1 MILSR
6 FLLFFVMIHDVKERP
21 QDESH
26 PPQPRQL
33 IAPSIRNYLP
43 LRSPLSGGEGSL
55 WLHLYGKLCKT
66 DAHIKPSPL
75 ERGDRSGAS
84 LGEARVQTREA
95 IVVDEIHPTDALS
108 RLMNSEKAE
117 AYQDFCFCFVSP
129 LFTQPHQ
136 PAFLYFIMQY
146 RAMRMRTAFSHA
158 RAFVIAR
165 GE

>member
-43 LRSPLSGGEGSL
+43 LRSPLSSGEGSL

-75 ERGDRSGAS
+75 ERGDRGAV
-84 LGEARVQTREA
+84 GE
-95 IVVDEIHPTDALS
+95 IYHTDALS
-108 RLMNSEKAE
+108 PKRIADATHLKKPPRKNVVAKII
-117 AYQDFCFCFVSP
+117 SP
-129 LFTQPHQ
+129 LISQPD
-136 PAFLYFIMQY
+136 ASVFFLC
-146 RAMRMRTAFSHA
+146 A
-158 RAFVIAR
+158 
-165 GE
+165 

>member
-43 LRSPLSGGEGSL
+43 LRSPLSSGEGSL

-84 LGEARVQTREA
+84 LSEARAQTREA

-108 RLMNSEKAE
+108 RLINSEKAE
-117 AYQDFCFCFVSP
+117 AQRLLLHIFSP
-129 LFTQPHQ
+129 LICQPDCSALFGATLTYALCTLWAWYQ
-136 PAFLYFIMQY
+136 
-146 RAMRMRTAFSHA
+146 RAA
-158 RAFVIAR
+158 
-165 GE
+165 